1 MKPLFQ
7 LFVLLLP
14 VQLAYHLWPEFAF
27 VYGIRVDYLSPT
39 IYALELL
46 WFFIFIVWILKD
58 KNSKVKILKHKR
70 VILVLLLFAILNIHF
85 SEVAM
90 VAVLKWL
97 RIGEFLSLYF
107 FVANQRW
114 VLQSIKVPILVSMV
128 FTLFLSGLQILK
140 GRSVGGILYWAGER
154 SFSASSPAIALVS
167 LFGREFLR
175 PYATFSHPNAMAG
188 YSLVVLFLFIQKEG
202 LIERTLVLV
211 TSALVFL
218 SFSQNAWLALFL
230 SPAAYFVAKRTNGGF
245 VKFVTTAA
253 VASFFL
259 TLLRPSVI
267 ARELLQ
273 RIELAVVAGK
283 IISLSPLL
291 GIGAGNF
298 IIQLPANTVQRPIWF
313 LQPVHNIF
321 LLLAAEIGLI
331 GLLLFV
337 YFVIRNISTK
347 NSLPVLAILLTGF
360 FDHYWVSFFQNMML
374 AALVFG
380 CYNAKR

>member
-1 MKPLFQ
+1 VKPLFQ

>member
-1 MKPLFQ
+1 
-7 LFVLLLP
+7 
-14 VQLAYHLWPEFAF
+14 
-27 VYGIRVDYLSPT
+27 
-39 IYALELL
+39 
-46 WFFIFIVWILKD
+46 
-58 KNSKVKILKHKR
+58 
-70 VILVLLLFAILNIHF
+70 
-85 SEVAM
+85 
-90 VAVLKWL
+90 
-97 RIGEFLSLYF
+97 
-107 FVANQRW
+107 
-114 VLQSIKVPILVSMV
+114 
-128 FTLFLSGLQILK
+128 
-140 GRSVGGILYWAGER
+140 
-154 SFSASSPAIALVS
+154 
-167 LFGREFLR
+167 
-175 PYATFSHPNAMAG
+175 
-188 YSLVVLFLFIQKEG
+188 
-202 LIERTLVLV
+202 LVLV